1 MVEVFFVSILLIA
14 KIQKCQNSFDSFGV
28 WKKAPKKLKLGD
40 RSVDFDDNEQKIS
53 FYNFYK
59 SFIGKLFASS
69 SFYSPNIHPTVEDQ
83 VELARRISHSLS
95 DISNQQSKGQ
105 SMYSNRKKR
114 SVKWIHDDG
123 REEERFI
130 EGK

>member
-1 MVEVFFVSILLIA
+1 MFQIQFKFV
-14 KIQKCQNSFDSFGV
+14 
-28 WKKAPKKLKLGD
+28 
-40 RSVDFDDNEQKIS
+40 
-53 FYNFYK
+53 
-59 SFIGKLFASS
+59 GKLFASS
-69 SFYSPNIHPTVEDQ
+69 SFYSPTIHPTVEDQ

-123 REEERFI
+123 TEEERFI
-130 EGK
+130 DGNLVSKTTR